1 MILISSKLRSLRIE
15 KNLKQ
20 AQVAEKVGVNKSA
33 ISAYENDLRQP
44 SYDVLV
50 KLAKLYKVSVDYL
63 LGMKPARTLDVSELT
78 DEEIA
83 VLDSLIA
90 MLTKTRK

>member
-44 SYDVLV
+44 SYHRRGGVC
-50 KLAKLYKVSVDYL
+50 AFY
-63 LGMKPARTLDVSELT
+63 
-78 DEEIA
+78 A
-83 VLDSLIA
+83 VIS
-90 MLTKTRK
+90 